1 MNDSSV
7 CPDAGL
13 LERFL
18 LGRASA
24 DEARCVNEHMPVC
37 VDCRRAL
44 DALRGGGPATM
55 GVGDEHPRASEEA
68 TLPPPAPT
76 VGGAEAFPFLAP
88 PQAGDEMGRLGPYR
102 VLRVLGAGGMGVV
115 FEAEDPKLQ
124 RRVALKVMRPAGAQ
138 QAVFRERFLREA
150 RAAAR
155 LEHDHV
161 VPIYQV
167 DEDRGVLFLAMPLL
181 RGETLEDRL
190 MREPKPPSADVLRIG
205 REIAEGLE
213 AAHSHGLIHRDVKPS
228 NVWLEAG
235 RGRVKILDFGLAR
248 VQDESDKQLTQEGL
262 VMGTPAFMAPEQ
274 AMGRPVDPR
283 SDLFSLGCVLYRMAT
298 GRNAFQGANAFSLML
313 AVTTVEPPPP
323 TSLEPGTPPA
333 LADLI
338 VQLLAKDPAGR
349 PDSAREVADRI
360 TAIEEA
366 GRATEAVP
374 LSAHLRD
381 PARRD
386 GSDPARRPRG
396 RSLVA
401 LFLFLLLLGM
411 FAVVA
416 WRYAPRLAGMF
427 AGSAAPN
434 GTAPP
439 PVDKAGDPLTGAA
452 LVSRPAPLPGVRS
465 WTVETRGHRG
475 PVHDAA
481 CSPTGRVLATAGAD
495 GSVRLW
501 DLESGKL
508 LRILLAHENAVRA
521 VAWSADGKMLA
532 SLGADGAVDLWE
544 PDSGRLL
551 RSIHVGPCR
560 ALAWSPDGVRLATGG
575 DKKIHLWEAKTG
587 KHLAALEEQVGE
599 TRALAWSADGKT
611 VAALG
616 ADRTVRLW
624 DVDRGRD
631 PLRPVGGPGG
641 RGRIAGL
648 VGGRQAAGSRP
659 GGPHRAALGHGRLG
673 KAAETA
679 ARPRPAGQGPSRRRP
694 GWPGR
699 RRGGR
704 WP

>member
-1 MNDSSV
+1 MGEAALEEEPRVNDSSV

-18 LGRASA
+18 LGRAST
-24 DEARCVNEHMPVC
+24 DEARFVNDHLPVC

-44 DALRGGGPATM
+44 DALRGGEPTTR
-55 GVGDEHPRASEEA
+55 GVGEEPPRPSEEA

-138 QAVFRERFLREA
+138 QAVFRERFLRKA

-283 SDLFSLGCVLYRMAT
+283 SDLFSLGCILYRMAT

-313 AVTTVEPPPP
+313 AVNTVEPPRP
-323 TSLEPGTPPA
+323 TALEPGTPPA

-338 VQLLAKDPAGR
+338 VQLLAKDP
-349 PDSAREVADRI
+349 
-360 TAIEEA
+360 
-366 GRATEAVP
+366 GRAPT
-374 LSAHLRD
+374 
-381 PARRD
+381 RR
-386 GSDPARRPRG
+386 A
-396 RSLVA
+396 
-401 LFLFLLLLGM
+401 
-411 FAVVA
+411 
-416 WRYAPRLAGMF
+416 
-427 AGSAAPN
+427 
-434 GTAPP
+434 
-439 PVDKAGDPLTGAA
+439 K
-452 LVSRPAPLPGVRS
+452 SR
-465 WTVETRGHRG
+465 
-475 PVHDAA
+475 
-481 CSPTGRVLATAGAD
+481 
-495 GSVRLW
+495 
-501 DLESGKL
+501 
-508 LRILLAHENAVRA
+508 I
-521 VAWSADGKMLA
+521 
-532 SLGADGAVDLWE
+532 
-544 PDSGRLL
+544 
-551 RSIHVGPCR
+551 
-560 ALAWSPDGVRLATGG
+560 
-575 DKKIHLWEAKTG
+575 
-587 KHLAALEEQVGE
+587 
-599 TRALAWSADGKT
+599 
-611 VAALG
+611 
-616 ADRTVRLW
+616 
-624 DVDRGRD
+624 
-631 PLRPVGGPGG
+631 
-641 RGRIAGL
+641 
-648 VGGRQAAGSRP
+648 GSRP
-659 GGPHRAALGHGRLG
+659 LRRPGSRRRLSRFPGACTTRLAARAAGRSSRSFCSSFFSACLRSSPG
-673 KAAETA
+673 GTPPSSRGCSP
-679 ARPRPAGQGPSRRRP
+679 ARPLRTSPSRRL
-694 GWPGR
+694 WTR
-699 RRGGR
+699 RATR
-704 WP
+704 